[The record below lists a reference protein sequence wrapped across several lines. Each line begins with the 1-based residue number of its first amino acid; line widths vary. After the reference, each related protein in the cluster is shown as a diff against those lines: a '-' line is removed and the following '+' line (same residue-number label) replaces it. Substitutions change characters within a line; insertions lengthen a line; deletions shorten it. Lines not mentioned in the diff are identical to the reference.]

1 MKEEE
6 QLKHLVKENVFHKI
20 RKGVNKAWDTT
31 KSIKEQAPDV
41 IRRETKETKKAMEI
55 LMRILKRQ
63 KVTIQERVFLKKQTV
78 DVGKALGLLAG
89 GVISIP
95 LTIALVA
102 FLEKK
107 GIKVLPQERNGEITN
122 EEINLMEQALNKIE
136 NEVRIPFELSLP
148 NDLLVIN
155 QIFTKSGFELYVV
168 GGAVRDAL
176 NKVQPKDYDL
186 ATDANPQ
193 EILAMFNAVGG
204 YGIKEAGATFPVVHV
219 ATPDHIPN
227 TDVGLYEIATFR
239 RDLNSIEG
247 NHTKPETEYSTIDQ
261 DAYRRDLTINA
272 LYYDIDSKEIID
284 FVGGIEDIK
293 NGVVRTVGDP
303 TQRFDEHRIRVM
315 RAIRFA
321 ARVGNPLE
329 QETADSIRKNN
340 SLGGQPAE
348 AIMVEFLKG
357 IKQAKSVQDYLDMLE
372 DFGMIPQVLP
382 NINVN
387 VKESFANDSDQVIVV
402 ASITRNNN
410 PTKLHKALM
419 AAKYSGDFAKA
430 VSYLVDL
437 KSLNSSNAKTKRDKR
452 PVSFDQIAKAGI
464 LGMGDPKMI
473 KAFIDYINLPKLGGK
488 DAEAA
493 GIANGTPE
501 MGKWLAQ
508 AEAQRFTELIS

>member
-1 MKEEE
+1 MKEQE
-6 QLKHLVKENVFHKI
+6 QLKKLVKENVFQKI
-20 RKGVNKAWDTT
+20 KKGVNNAWDTT
-31 KSIKEQAPDV
+31 KHVKKQAPDV
-41 IRRETKETKKAMEI
+41 IKREREETKQAMEI

-63 KVTIQERVFLKKQTV
+63 KVTNQEKTFLKRQTG

-89 GVISIP
+89 GVISVP
-95 LTIALVA
+95 LTVALVA

-107 GIKVLPQERNGEITN
+107 GIKVLPQERTVEVTQ
-122 EEINLMEQALNKIE
+122 EEIQLMEEALNKIE
-136 NEVRIPFELSLP
+136 NEVRVPFDLPLP

-155 QIFTKSGFELYVV
+155 QIFNQSGFELYVV

-186 ATDANPQ
+186 ATDAKPN
-193 EILAMFNAVGG
+193 EILAMLDAVGG

-227 TDVGLYEIATFR
+227 TDIGLYEIATFR
-239 RDLNSIEG
+239 TDIG
-247 NHTKPETEYSTIDQ
+247 DDHTKPETAYSTIDQ

-272 LYYDIDSKEIID
+272 LYYDIDRKEIID

-303 TQRFDEHRIRVM
+303 TQRFDEHRIRVL

-321 ARVGNPLE
+321 ARVGNPLD
-329 QETADSIRKNN
+329 QATAESIRNNN

-348 AIMVEFLKG
+348 AIMAEFLKG
-357 IKQAKSVQDYLDMLE
+357 IKQAKSVQNYLDMLE
-372 DFGMIPQVLP
+372 EFDLFPQVLP

-387 VKESFANDSDQVIVV
+387 TKEELTNDKDQVVV
-402 ASITRNNN
+402 VTSIARNNN
-410 PTKLHKALM
+410 PSKLHKALM
-419 AAKYSGDFAKA
+419 DAKYPKDFAKA

-437 KSLNSSNAKTKRDKR
+437 KSLSAKTAKSKRDKQFAS
-452 PVSFDQIAKAGI
+452 VEQIAKASMLGI
-464 LGMGDPKMI
+464 GDPKMVE
-473 KAFIDYINLPKLGGK
+473 AFLKYIEMPKLGGN

-493 GIANGTPE
+493 GIEKNTPE

-508 AEAQRFTELIS
+508 AEAQRFAELIA

>member
-6 QLKHLVKENVFHKI
+6 QLKQLVKENVFQKI

-31 KSIKEQAPDV
+31 KDVKKQAPDV
-41 IRRETKETKKAMEI
+41 IKRETQETKQAMEI

-63 KVTIQERVFLKKQTV
+63 KVTKQEKVFLKRQTG

-89 GVISIP
+89 GVISVP
-95 LTIALVA
+95 LTVALVA

-107 GIKVLPQERNGEITN
+107 GIKVLPQEREVEATI
-122 EEINLMEQALNKIE
+122 EEIDLMEQALKKIE
-136 NEVRIPFELSLP
+136 NEIRVPFELPLP

-186 ATDANPQ
+186 ATDAKPQ

-227 TDVGLYEIATFR
+227 TDIGLYEIATFR
-239 RDLNSIEG
+239 LDLNSKDG
-247 NHTKPETEYSTIDQ
+247 DHSKPETAYSTIDQ

-293 NGVVRTVGDP
+293 NGIVRTVGDP

-321 ARVGNPLE
+321 ARVGNSLD
-329 QETADSIRKNN
+329 QATADSIRQNN

-348 AIMVEFLKG
+348 AIMTEFLKG
-357 IKQAKSVQDYLDMLE
+357 IQQAKSVQNYLDMLE
-372 DFGMIPQVLP
+372 DFGMMPQILP

-387 VKESFANDSDQVIVV
+387 VREKLVNDHDQVVVV
-402 ASITRNNN
+402 ASIARNNN
-410 PTKLHKALM
+410 PNKLFKALM

-437 KSLNSSNAKTKRDKR
+437 KSLNPNNAKSKRDKQSA
-452 PVSFDQIAKAGI
+452 SFEQIAKAGL

-473 KAFIDYINLPKLGGK
+473 EAFMDYINLPKLGGK

-493 GIANGTPE
+493 GLTNGTPE

-508 AEAQRFTELIS
+508 AEAQRFTELLS